1 MIVASALKKKKR
13 RRTDGRR
20 MGEWEGEEVRK
31 WSKLGKWMTFRR
43 RGATKG
49 CKNVEEGSNAHSL
62 FRSLPTD
69 PLLSSVGNVAIAV
82 FVHDV
87 FRRIP
92 PAFVEVAP
100 FRLRYHSPLK
110 MRRSGKRDW
119 PKRRPPRN
127 GSSRECRGIS
137 PMVLRGLNS
146 ITAPLHIA
154 AAPCP
159 SIHPKAS
166 VLMGGWDY
174 L

>member
-13 RRTDGRR
+13 RRTDGQR

-43 RGATKG
+43 RGVTKG

-62 FRSLPTD
+62 LRSLPTD

-137 PMVLRGLNS
+137 PWSSAALTRLQ
-146 ITAPLHIA
+146 LH
-154 AAPCP
+154 CTLLQLLVHP
-159 SIHPKAS
+159 SIQRRAS
-166 VLMGGWDY
+166 
-174 L
+174 